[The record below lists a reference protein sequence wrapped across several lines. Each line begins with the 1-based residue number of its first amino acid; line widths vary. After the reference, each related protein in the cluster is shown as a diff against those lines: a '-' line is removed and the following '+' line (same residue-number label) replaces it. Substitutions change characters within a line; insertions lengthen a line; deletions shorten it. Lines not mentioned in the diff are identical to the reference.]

1 MQNVSEDNICD
12 ISYELK
18 NIVIRPNPSEDHSIY
33 VEIEIEPTAVAFER
47 KQINLIED
55 LYSPTCNLMYTQKGI
70 TSLTEKQENTKEVTV
85 KENVKIQNISED
97 GLLDV
102 EVTPI
107 ISNTQITNTKIMYS
121 GELSLNFIFTNENTV
136 NSRVIKIPFEVS
148 EENPSGTD
156 RIDIET
162 DIIIKASNFTIRNSE
177 EIECEINMQ
186 IFTKTSKNLSMNI
199 IDNIEAVDAEG
210 ANEDYDSLILYI
222 VKPGD
227 TLWKI
232 AKEFNS
238 TIDEIARMNGI
249 ENQNLINVGQK
260 LYIPKFQIIRKE
272 NRKNA
277 EQQAISV

>member
-12 ISYELK
+12 INYEMK
-18 NIVIRPNPSEDHSIY
+18 NMVIRPNPSEEHSIY
-33 VEIEIEPTAVAFER
+33 VELEIEPTAVAFER

-55 LYSPTCNLMYTQKGI
+55 LYSPTSNLAYTQRGI
-70 TSLTEKQENTKEVTV
+70 TSLTEKQENTKDVTV
-85 KENVKIQNISED
+85 KENVKIQNIRED

-102 EVTPI
+102 EVILI

-136 NSRVIKIPFEVS
+136 NSRIAKIPFEVS

-162 DIIIKASNFTIRNSE
+162 EILIKNTNFTVRSSE
-177 EIECEINMQ
+177 EVECEIDMQ

-199 IDNIEAVDAEG
+199 IDNIEAVDAEV
-210 ANEDYDSLILYI
+210 ADEDYDSLILYI

-232 AKEFNS
+232 AKQFNS

-249 ENQNLINVGQK
+249 ENQDLISVGQK
-260 LYIPKFQIIRKE
+260 LYIPKFQMVRKE

-277 EQQAISV
+277 GQQAINV

>member
-12 ISYELK
+12 INYEMK
-18 NIVIRPNPSEDHSIY
+18 NMVIRPNPSEEHSIY
-33 VEIEIEPTAVAFER
+33 VELEIEPTGVAFER

-55 LYSPTCNLMYTQKGI
+55 LYSPTSNLAYTQRGI
-70 TSLTEKQENTKEVTV
+70 TSLTEKQENTKDVTV
-85 KENVKIQNISED
+85 KENVKIQNIKED

-102 EVTPI
+102 EVTTI

-136 NSRVIKIPFEVS
+136 NSRIVKIPFEVS

-162 DIIIKASNFTIRNSE
+162 EILIKNTNFTVRSSE
-177 EIECEINMQ
+177 EVECEIDMQ

-199 IDNIEAVDAEG
+199 IDNIEAVDAEI
-210 ANEDYDSLILYI
+210 ADEDYDSLILYI

-232 AKEFNS
+232 AKQFNS

-249 ENQNLINVGQK
+249 ENQDLISVGQK
-260 LYIPKFQIIRKE
+260 LYIPKFQMVRKE
-272 NRKNA
+272 NNA
-277 EQQAISV
+277 RQQAVNV

>member
-12 ISYELK
+12 INYEMK
-18 NIVIRPNPSEDHSIY
+18 NMVIRPNPSEEHSIY
-33 VEIEIEPTAVAFER
+33 VELEIEPTAVAFER

-55 LYSPTCNLMYTQKGI
+55 LYSPTSNLAYTQRGI
-70 TSLTEKQENTKEVTV
+70 TSLTEKQENTKDVTV
-85 KENVKIQNISED
+85 KENVKIQNIKED

-136 NSRVIKIPFEVS
+136 NSRIAKIPFEVS

-162 DIIIKASNFTIRNSE
+162 EILIKNTNFTVRSSE
-177 EIECEINMQ
+177 EVECEIDMQ

-199 IDNIEAVDAEG
+199 IDNIEAVDAEV
-210 ANEDYDSLILYI
+210 ADEDYDSLILYI

-232 AKEFNS
+232 AKQFNS

-249 ENQNLINVGQK
+249 ENQDLISVGQK
-260 LYIPKFQIIRKE
+260 LYIPKFQMVRKE

-277 EQQAISV
+277 GQQAINV